1 MSKLELVQIYWPPRR
16 VSWDPAQ
23 ILLLNEV
30 NYGLSLL
37 SLLGRKLSLLVSSQ
51 LGGSKPM
58 HPHTQTNGEQSS
70 GFN

>member
-1 MSKLELVQIYWPPRR
+1 MPKLELVQIYWPPQR

-37 SLLGRKLSLLVSSQ
+37 SLLWRKLSLLVGSQ
-51 LGGSKPM
+51 LGGSKVCTP
-58 HPHTQTNGEQSS
+58 HPQTNGEQSS